1 MKLKQAI
8 PILIGAVVVIVLFIM
23 GTKAIGIHDIWVS
36 FFMLLYWA
44 NLKSMDRK
52 EILNTIGG
60 TAFGITMPLIGLLL
74 GQIPFIGGVVYTLLL
89 ISAILFLIMG
99 KLRVVINEIAFF
111 VLTVLGITSMTQN
124 MVQFIGYYQALV
136 AGAVLIGII
145 SVAIG
150 IIENK
155 KEGKDLKNEREVI

>member
-1 MKLKQAI
+1 M
-8 PILIGAVVVIVLFIM
+8 
-23 GTKAIGIHDIWVS
+23 
-36 FFMLLYWA
+36 
-44 NLKSMDRK
+44 
-52 EILNTIGG
+52 
-60 TAFGITMPLIGLLL
+60 
-74 GQIPFIGGVVYTLLL
+74 
-89 ISAILFLIMG
+89 
-99 KLRVVINEIAFF
+99 VINEIAFF

>member
-8 PILIGAVVVIVLFIM
+8 PVLIGTVVVVVVFII
-23 GTKAIGIHDIWVS
+23 GTKAIGILDIWVS
-36 FFMLLYWA
+36 FFMSLYWA

-52 EILNTIGG
+52 EIMNTIGG

-89 ISAILFLIMG
+89 IGAILFLLMG

-111 VLTVLGITSMTQN
+111 VLTVLGITSMTKSIE
-124 MVQFIGYYQALV
+124 QFIGYYQALV
-136 AGAVLIGII
+136 AGAALIGII
-145 SVAIG
+145 SVVIVM
-150 IIENK
+150 IENK
-155 KEGKDLKNEREVI
+155 KEVKDFKNENEAI